1 MIEDELRAQGFSDE
15 EIKHMEGLEAQEA
28 RERREGGREGG
39 RGRGGR
45 GRGRGR
51 GGGGG
56 RW

>member
-15 EIKHMEGLEAQEA
+15 DIKSMEELAAQEA
-28 RERREGGREGG
+28 REGREGG

-45 GRGRGR
+45 GRGRG
-51 GGGGG
+51 GG